1 MKRLSSWLAR
11 CGELAMLLAG
21 LVLVLVFLP
30 LIVEEERYEMRRLD
44 DIG

>member
-1 MKRLSSWLAR
+1 
-11 CGELAMLLAG
+11 MLLAG